1 VLEHDLGRVLRRED
15 VGRRDRRDRRG
26 LDRPADLL
34 ARSSSLLEDR
44 VAKALI
50 HVGRLAAKADRGV
63 AFLYDEAHTLHDQPR
78 QNHYPLGALLG
89 ALVQAQDEDEPPL
102 PVMLVASGRPPL
114 VQNLQANPRRWRTV
128 VVYAITSLPFAHAS
142 PARLADLIRGHW
154 AVEALHHLRDTTYAE
169 DASQL
174 RTGTAPQVMATLRNL
189 AIGVLGRAGP
199 VNLAA
204 ALRHHARDPARPWRP
219 SGSPPHE
226 RTFRENAGAL
236 PSTLTGA
243 RR

>member
-15 VGRRDRRDRRG
+15 VGQRDRRRLG
-26 LDRPADLL
+26 RPADLL

-78 QNHYPLGALLG
+78 QNHYPAGALLG

-154 AVEALHHLRDTTYAE
+154 AVEALHHVRDTTYAE

-204 ALRHHARDPARPWRP
+204 ALRHHARVPARPL
-219 SGSPPHE
+219 
-226 RTFRENAGAL
+226 A
-236 PSTLTGA
+236 TLGITPA
-243 RR
+243 